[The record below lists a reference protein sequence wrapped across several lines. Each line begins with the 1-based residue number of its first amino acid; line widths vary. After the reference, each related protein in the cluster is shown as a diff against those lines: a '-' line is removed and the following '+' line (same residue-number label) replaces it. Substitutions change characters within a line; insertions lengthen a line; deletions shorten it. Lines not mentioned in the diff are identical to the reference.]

1 MKLTVDRIEENVAVC
16 QTQDGEIM
24 EIEIAKFITL
34 PKDGDIVEETEDGR
48 YKVLTEETQ
57 KEKDEISERF
67 LNLFKKYK

>member
-1 MKLTVDRIEENVAVC
+1 MKLTVDRIAENVVVC

-34 PKDGDIVEETEDGR
+34 PKDGDIVEETEDGM
-48 YKVLTEETQ
+48 YKVLVEETQ

-67 LNLFKKYK
+67 LNLFKK